1 LPNDE
6 DPGDECEGA
15 ERLRLE
21 CLRRYGLD
29 GTPGEPDLDRI
40 VRLGAEL
47 FGVPICAITLV
58 GRNEVWLK
66 ARFGVEIVALQRE
79 GSFCAEVI
87 RGTDPMIVPDA
98 SLDPRFADTE
108 LVVGAGIRCYV
119 GAPLITRDGI
129 ALGSLSLLD
138 VVPKHDFS
146 AAQQSLLVQMA
157 AMVVDLFER
166 RHASRTADTLVAFAD
181 VAHQALIATD
191 GEGRITYWNHGARTM
206 FGYAAHEVEGQ
217 CVELIVPERFRVAHR
232 DGLRRIAGGAASQMT
247 GRPVEVLAVRRDGS
261 EFPAELSL
269 SVWNGPPGPGFG
281 AQLQDISERRARE
294 ERLHHL
300 ANHDDLTG
308 LLNRNSF
315 KERIEAQIDSAG
327 TATVMV
333 FDLDGFKDVND
344 GLGHATG
351 DTLLQALALRLAA
364 SLGPDD
370 VLARLVGD
378 EFAVL
383 LPSERDPLEIAARA
397 HALLDLIGRPFSVCG
412 HQLHLSGS
420 IGVALAPFHAQ
431 DADELVVRADLALFR
446 AKSEGGRRYR
456 LFDTGMETQL
466 AATRAFQD
474 ELRYAFTDRQLELHF
489 QPQISLATGRLIG
502 AEALLRWRHPT
513 RGLLYPM
520 AFLPVL
526 ETHALAFEAGCW
538 VLDEACRALA
548 GWRRAGL
555 PPIRMGVNLFA
566 AQLRAGTLVEVIE
579 GTLARH
585 QLAFTDLEI
594 EITETIALRHDDDD
608 LQPLRELH
616 ARGVSIAFDD
626 FGTGFASLSTLKDFP
641 LSRLKLDRS
650 FVEDLG
656 VDPHS
661 EAIVKGVVA
670 IGHSLGLDVIAEGI
684 ETPEQEAMLRAWACD
699 AGQGYHYGKA
709 VPAAEFIGTFGAAF
723 SVATAAPLANTG

>member
-1 LPNDE
+1 MPNEDYPDGEDE
-6 DPGDECEGA
+6 RA
-15 ERLRLE
+15 EQLRLE

-29 GTPGEPDLDRI
+29 GTPGEPELDRI
-40 VRLGAEL
+40 ARLGADM

-58 GRNEVWLK
+58 GRNTVWLR
-66 ARFGVEIVALQRE
+66 ARFGVEIAALQRE
-79 GSFCAEVI
+79 RSFCAEVI

-98 SLDPRFADTE
+98 SVDPRFADSD
-108 LVVGAGIRCYV
+108 LVIGAGIRFYA
-119 GAPLITRDGI
+119 GAPLITHDGV
-129 ALGSLSLLD
+129 ALGSFGLLD
-138 VVPKHDFS
+138 LAPNHDFS
-146 AAQQSLLVQMA
+146 SAHRSLLVQMA

-166 RHASRTADTLVAFAD
+166 RHASRTADTLVAFAE

-191 GEGRITYWNHGARTM
+191 DEGRITYWNRGAKAM
-206 FGYAAHEVEGQ
+206 FGHEAHEVEGEL
-217 CVELIVPERFRVAHR
+217 VEMIVPERFRAAHR
-232 DGLRRIAGGAASQMT
+232 EGLRRVAGGAPSAMT
-247 GRPVEVLAVRRDGS
+247 GRPLEVLAVRRDGS

-269 SVWNGPPGPGFG
+269 SVWNGPLGQGFG

-300 ANHDDLTG
+300 ANHDELTG

-315 KERIEAQIDSAG
+315 KARIETQIDRAG

-333 FDLDGFKDVND
+333 VNLDGFKHVND

-364 SLGPDD
+364 SLGPED

-378 EFAVL
+378 EFAIL
-383 LPSERDPLEIAARA
+383 LSSERDPLEIAARA
-397 HALLDLIGRPFSVCG
+397 DAILDLIGRPFSVCG

-420 IGVALAPFHAQ
+420 IGVALAPFHAR

-446 AKSEGGRRYR
+446 AKMEGGRRYR
-456 LFDTGMETQL
+456 LFDTRMESRL

-474 ELRYAFTDRQLELHF
+474 ELRYAFTDRQFELHF
-489 QPQISLATGRLIG
+489 QPQVSLATGRLIG

-513 RGLLYPM
+513 RGLLYPT
-520 AFLPVL
+520 AFLTVL

-548 GWRRAGL
+548 AWRRAGL

-566 AQLRAGTLVEVIE
+566 AQLRAGSLVEVIE
-579 GTLARH
+579 GTVARH
-585 QLAFTDLEI
+585 QLSLTDLEI

-608 LQPLRELH
+608 LQPLRDLH
-616 ARGVSIAFDD
+616 ARGVGIAFDD

-656 VDPHS
+656 IDPHS

-709 VPAAEFIGTFGAAF
+709 VPAAEFVGTFGDAF
-723 SVATAAPLANTG
+723 AVATAAPVANIG

>member
-1 LPNDE
+1 MIK
-6 DPGDECEGA
+6 DPDGDAADA
-15 ERLRLE
+15 ERRRLD

-40 VRLGAEL
+40 VRFAAEL

-58 GRNEVWLK
+58 GQSQVWLR
-66 ARFGVEIVALQRE
+66 ARFGVGIDFLQRE
-79 GSFCAEVI
+79 GSFCSQVI
-87 RGTDPMIVPDA
+87 RGTMPMIVPDA
-98 SLDPRFADTE
+98 PLDPRFVDTD
-108 LVVGAGIRCYV
+108 LVTAAGIRFYA
-119 GAPLITRDGI
+119 GAPLITYDGI
-129 ALGSLSLLD
+129 PLGSFSLLD
-138 VVPKHDFS
+138 TVPNHDFS
-146 AAQQSLLVQMA
+146 AAQQSLLAQIA
-157 AMVVDLFER
+157 ALVVDLFER
-166 RHASRTADTLVAFAD
+166 RHASRTAATLVAFAD

-191 GEGRITYWNHGARTM
+191 GEGRIIFWNHGATAL
-206 FGYAAHEVEGQ
+206 FGYPAHEVEGRF
-217 CVELIVPERFRVAHR
+217 VDLIVPERFRGAHH
-232 DGLRRIAGGAASQMT
+232 DGIRRIAAGGQSQMT
-247 GRPVEVLAVRRDGS
+247 GRPLEVLALRRDGS

-269 SVWNGPPGPGFG
+269 SVWHGPLGPGFG

-315 KERIEAQIDSAG
+315 RTRIEAQLENTG
-327 TATVMV
+327 RATVLV
-333 FDLDGFKDVND
+333 LDLDGFKDIND
-344 GLGHATG
+344 GFGHATG
-351 DTLLQALALRLAA
+351 DTLLQALALRLAT

-370 VLARLVGD
+370 VLARLIGD
-378 EFAVL
+378 EFAIL
-383 LPSERDPLEIAARA
+383 LANERDPLDVAARA
-397 HALLDLIGRPFSVCG
+397 ETLIELIGRPFSVCG

-420 IGVALAPFHAQ
+420 IGIALAPFHARN
-431 DADELVVRADLALFR
+431 ADELVVRADLALFR
-446 AKSEGGRRYR
+446 AKTEGGRRHR
-456 LFDTGMETQL
+456 LFDTGMENQL

-474 ELRYAFTDRQLELHF
+474 ELRYAFTGRQLELHF
-489 QPQISLATGRLIG
+489 QPQISLSTGRLIG

-520 AFLPVL
+520 AFLSVL
-526 ETHALAFEAGCW
+526 ETHALAYEAGCW
-538 VLDEACRALA
+538 VLDDACRTLA
-548 GWRRAGL
+548 EWRRAGL
-555 PPIRMGVNLFA
+555 GPIRMGVNLFA
-566 AQLRAGTLVEVIE
+566 AQLRTGTLVEEIE

-585 QLAFTDLEI
+585 GLAPTDLEL

-656 VDPHS
+656 LDPHS

-684 ETPEQEAMLRAWACD
+684 ETQEQEAMLRAWSCN
-699 AGQGYHYGKA
+699 AGQGYHYGRA
-709 VPAAEFIGTFGAAF
+709 VPAAEFIDKYGTAF
-723 SVATAAPLANTG
+723 STTSAVPVANIG

>member
-1 LPNDE
+1 MI
-6 DPGDECEGA
+6 DPDSEAGDA
-15 ERLRLE
+15 ERRRLE
-21 CLRRYGLD
+21 CLERHGLH
-29 GTPGEPDLDRI
+29 GTPREADLDRI
-40 VRLGAEL
+40 ARLGAEL
-47 FGVPICAITLV
+47 FGVPICAIALV

-66 ARFGVEIVALQRE
+66 ARFGVEIDALRRE

-87 RGTDPMIVPDA
+87 RGTEPLVVPDA
-98 SLDPRFADTE
+98 QADPRFADSD
-108 LVVGAGIRCYV
+108 LVTGAGIRFYA
-119 GAPLITRDGI
+119 GAPLITHDGVP
-129 ALGSLSLLD
+129 LGGFSLLD
-138 VVPKHDFS
+138 TKPKHDFS
-146 AAQQSLLVQMA
+146 AVERSRLAQLA

-166 RHASRTADTLVAFAD
+166 RRAGRTADTLMAFAQ
-181 VAHQALIATD
+181 VAHQALVATD
-191 GEGRITYWNHGARTM
+191 GDGRITFWNHGAKAM
-206 FGYAAHEVEGQ
+206 FGYDSREVEGRFI
-217 CVELIVPERFRVAHR
+217 ELIVPERFRAAHR
-232 DGLRRIAGGAASQMT
+232 DGLARIAAGAQSQMT
-247 GRPVEVLAVRRDGS
+247 GRPLEVLAVRRDGS
-261 EFPAELSL
+261 EFAAELSL
-269 SVWNGPPGPGFG
+269 SAWTGSRGPGFG

-300 ANHDDLTG
+300 ANHDELTG

-315 KERIEAQIDSAG
+315 RARIEGHLESDPA
-327 TATVMV
+327 ATVLV
-333 FDLDGFKDVND
+333 LDLDGFKDVND

-370 VLARLVGD
+370 VLARLGGD
-378 EFAVL
+378 EYAVL
-383 LPSERDPLEIAARA
+383 LPGTQDPLELASRA
-397 HALLDLIGRPFSVCG
+397 EAMLDLIGRPFSVCG

-420 IGVALAPFHAQ
+420 IGIALAPFHAS

-446 AKSEGGRRYR
+446 AKAEGGRRYR
-456 LFDTGMETQL
+456 LFDSGMENRL

-489 QPQISLATGRLIG
+489 QPQINLADGSLIG

-513 RGLLYPM
+513 RGLLYPK
-520 AFLPVL
+520 AFLAVL

-555 PPIRMGVNLFA
+555 EPIRMGVNLFA
-566 AQLRAGTLVEVIE
+566 AQLRAGTLVEIIE

-585 QLAFTDLEI
+585 RLSYGDLEI
-594 EITETIALRHDDDD
+594 EITETIALRHDPGE
-608 LQPLRELH
+608 LEPLRELH
-616 ARGVSIAFDD
+616 ARGVGIAFDD

-650 FVEDLG
+650 FVEDIG

-670 IGHSLGLDVIAEGI
+670 IGHSLGLNVIAEGI
-684 ETPEQEAMLRAWACD
+684 ETPEQAASLRAWSCD

-709 VPAAEFIGTFGAAF
+709 VAAAEFVTLFGGDLPIAMTGTAGA
-723 SVATAAPLANTG
+723 G